1 MSKALSVDLRARVVA
16 AIEDGM
22 SCRQAAIRFGVSAA
36 SAIRWR
42 SLARTRGDIRPGRQ
56 GGDHR
61 SWRIEGHAELILSLL
76 DKKRDITLAELRA
89 ALAEREIAVSM
100 SSLWRF
106 FQRRRITFKKSLRTQ
121 TNRAVPTS

>member
-22 SCRQAAIRFGVSAA
+22 SCRQAAIRFGLSAA
-36 SAIRWR
+36 SAIRRR
-42 SLARTRGDIRPGRQ
+42 SLARTRGDIRSGRQ

-61 SWRIEGHAELILSLL
+61 SWWIEGHAELILSLL

-89 ALAEREIAVSM
+89 ALAEREIVVSM

-106 FQRRRITFKKSLRTQ
+106 CQRRRITFKKSLRTQ
-121 TNRAVPTS
+121 TNRAVPMS